1 MLICCTRCFL
11 SCSSKV
17 FVQES
22 SGSCST
28 PRLKLFLKTIC
39 TATHGLVL
47 FLQIARLLSY
57 SFSIR
62 VNMLFLIWNMLFQ
75 VKTRLALQMR
85 NSLKGEKETSLN
97 MPEIRFQTSN
107 IILSFLGCFF
117 RAPNQS
123 GSRRAAGNWA
133 LAYRN
138 VLNQTFHRK
147 KSGTPEA
154 KE

>member
-1 MLICCTRCFL
+1 
-11 SCSSKV
+11 
-17 FVQES
+17 
-22 SGSCST
+22 
-28 PRLKLFLKTIC
+28 
-39 TATHGLVL
+39 
-47 FLQIARLLSY
+47 
-57 SFSIR
+57 
-62 VNMLFLIWNMLFQ
+62 MLFQ